1 MADRSVASTNTLEQF
16 RTTFNSLATDLGDI
30 SSVTG
35 ASGVIASAT
44 DVVEAVVQ
52 LNTKVNTIV
61 SGSSVFSGNLI
72 FEGSTDDSFETTLA
86 ITDPTADRTITLPNL
101 SGTIS
106 LTSASETLTNKTIT
120 SPVVSGLTLSDSSI
134 VFEGSTADSFETTFA
149 ITDPTADRTI
159 TFPNLTGTVS
169 LLTATET
176 LTNKTLTSPTL
187 NSPAINSP
195 TIIFEGSTAD
205 SFETTIA
212 VTDPTADRTITL
224 PNVTGTILTTGNSD
238 SPATTTSSSD
248 VDFLLIDDGGTMKKI
263 TTANVGLATN
273 AFAIAQAVALG

>member
-134 VFEGSTADSFETTFA
+134 VFEGSTADSFETT
-149 ITDPTADRTI
+149 
-159 TFPNLTGTVS
+159 LT
-169 LLTATET
+169 
-176 LTNKTLTSPTL
+176 
-187 NSPAINSP
+187 
-195 TIIFEGSTAD
+195 
-205 SFETTIA
+205 
-212 VTDPTADRTITL
+212 VTDPTADRTITI
-224 PNVTGTILTTGNSD
+224 P
-238 SPATTTSSSD
+238 
-248 VDFLLIDDGGTMKKI
+248 K
-263 TTANVGLATN
+263 
-273 AFAIAQAVALG
+273 

>member
-1 MADRSVASTNTLEQF
+1 MAVRSVATTQTLDNF

-30 SSVTG
+30 ASVTG

-52 LNTKVNTIV
+52 LNTKINTIV
-61 SGSSVFSGNLI
+61 SGTSVFTGNLI

-134 VFEGSTADSFETTFA
+134 
-149 ITDPTADRTI
+149 
-159 TFPNLTGTVS
+159 
-169 LLTATET
+169 
-176 LTNKTLTSPTL
+176 
-187 NSPAINSP
+187 
-195 TIIFEGSTAD
+195 IFEGSTAD
-205 SFETTIA
+205 SFETTLT
-212 VTDPTADRTITL
+212 VTDPTADRTITI

-248 VDFLLIDDGGTMKKI
+248 VDFLLVDDGGTMKKI
-263 TTANVGLATN
+263 TTANSGLATN

>member
-16 RTTFNSLATDLGDI
+16 RTTYNSLATDLGDI

-134 VFEGSTADSFETTFA
+134 VFEGSTADSFETT
-149 ITDPTADRTI
+149 
-159 TFPNLTGTVS
+159 LT
-169 LLTATET
+169 
-176 LTNKTLTSPTL
+176 
-187 NSPAINSP
+187 
-195 TIIFEGSTAD
+195 
-205 SFETTIA
+205 
-212 VTDPTADRTITL
+212 VTDPTADRTITI

>member
-134 VFEGSTADSFETTFA
+134 VFEGSTADSFETT
-149 ITDPTADRTI
+149 
-159 TFPNLTGTVS
+159 LT
-169 LLTATET
+169 
-176 LTNKTLTSPTL
+176 
-187 NSPAINSP
+187 
-195 TIIFEGSTAD
+195 
-205 SFETTIA
+205 
-212 VTDPTADRTITL
+212 VTDPTADRTITI

>member
-1 MADRSVASTNTLEQF
+1 MADRSVATTNTLEEF

-30 SSVTG
+30 ASVTG

-61 SGSSVFSGNLI
+61 SGSSVFTGNLI

-86 ITDPTADRTITLPNL
+86 ITDPTADRTITLPN
-101 SGTIS
+101 
-106 LTSASETLTNKTIT
+106 
-120 SPVVSGLTLSDSSI
+120 VS
-134 VFEGSTADSFETTFA
+134 
-149 ITDPTADRTI
+149 
-159 TFPNLTGTVS
+159 
-169 LLTATET
+169 
-176 LTNKTLTSPTL
+176 
-187 NSPAINSP
+187 
-195 TIIFEGSTAD
+195 
-205 SFETTIA
+205 
-212 VTDPTADRTITL
+212 
-224 PNVTGTILTTGNSD
+224 GTILTTGNSD

-248 VDFLLIDDGGTMKKI
+248 VDHFLIDDGGTMKKI

>member
-1 MADRSVASTNTLEQF
+1 NKMADRSVASTNTLEQF

-134 VFEGSTADSFETTFA
+134 VFEGSTADSFETT
-149 ITDPTADRTI
+149 
-159 TFPNLTGTVS
+159 LT
-169 LLTATET
+169 
-176 LTNKTLTSPTL
+176 
-187 NSPAINSP
+187 
-195 TIIFEGSTAD
+195 
-205 SFETTIA
+205 
-212 VTDPTADRTITL
+212 VTDPTADRTITI

>member
-134 VFEGSTADSFETTFA
+134 VFEGSTADSFETT
-149 ITDPTADRTI
+149 
-159 TFPNLTGTVS
+159 LT
-169 LLTATET
+169 
-176 LTNKTLTSPTL
+176 
-187 NSPAINSP
+187 
-195 TIIFEGSTAD
+195 
-205 SFETTIA
+205 
-212 VTDPTADRTITL
+212 VTDPTADRTITI

-263 TTANVGLATN
+263 TTANVGLETN

>member
-1 MADRSVASTNTLEQF
+1 MAVRSVATTQTLDNF

-30 SSVTG
+30 ASVTG

-52 LNTKVNTIV
+52 LNTKINTIV
-61 SGSSVFSGNLI
+61 SGTSVFTGNLI

-134 VFEGSTADSFETTFA
+134 
-149 ITDPTADRTI
+149 
-159 TFPNLTGTVS
+159 
-169 LLTATET
+169 
-176 LTNKTLTSPTL
+176 
-187 NSPAINSP
+187 
-195 TIIFEGSTAD
+195 IFEGSTAD
-205 SFETTIA
+205 SFETTLT
-212 VTDPTADRTITL
+212 VTDPTADRTITI

-263 TTANVGLATN
+263 TTANSGLATN

>member
-61 SGSSVFSGNLI
+61 SGSSVFTGNLI

-134 VFEGSTADSFETTFA
+134 VFEGSTADSFETT
-149 ITDPTADRTI
+149 
-159 TFPNLTGTVS
+159 LT
-169 LLTATET
+169 
-176 LTNKTLTSPTL
+176 
-187 NSPAINSP
+187 
-195 TIIFEGSTAD
+195 
-205 SFETTIA
+205 
-212 VTDPTADRTITL
+212 VTDPTADRTITI

>member
-61 SGSSVFSGNLI
+61 SGSSVFTGNLI

-134 VFEGSTADSFETTFA
+134 VFEGSTADSFETT
-149 ITDPTADRTI
+149 
-159 TFPNLTGTVS
+159 LT
-169 LLTATET
+169 
-176 LTNKTLTSPTL
+176 
-187 NSPAINSP
+187 
-195 TIIFEGSTAD
+195 
-205 SFETTIA
+205 
-212 VTDPTADRTITL
+212 VTDPTADRTITIS
-224 PNVTGTILTTGNSD
+224 NVTGTILTTGNTD